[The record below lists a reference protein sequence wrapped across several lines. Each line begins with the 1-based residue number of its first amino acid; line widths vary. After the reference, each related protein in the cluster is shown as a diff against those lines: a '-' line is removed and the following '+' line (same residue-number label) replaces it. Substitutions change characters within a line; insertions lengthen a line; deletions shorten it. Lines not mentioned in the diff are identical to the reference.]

1 MSNHGLRRMF
11 SLLLAVMMVCI
22 LLPAAAFA
30 AEGAEPPPAPTP
42 AEIVAQEYVIGVECK
57 STDRTGNH
65 HPTDDIKMIA
75 DSFTVGKVTAS
86 GDSYI
91 CPITVEA
98 EKYISAFST
107 KKKADHILEPGAESS
122 KTFNLTYI
130 SGGWYPVDGT
140 FAFDVVC
147 APKAPDAPGDGD
159 VRSLLA
165 GAVTVRCSRS
175 HSKFQANLLSGTYTV
190 GGVAGDAESG
200 YTCTVT
206 ITNPDAYVSDYSK
219 TTGETHTRFSVTP
232 EDAAVTLKYVD
243 SKWTLPSGSGVT
255 ITASCSAAPKKP
267 TNAEVEGVVPKRAVK
282 ISCLYSAHGSFDIRS
297 LNEGKYEISDVTQEN
312 GDYYCTIKLDP
323 LSHVSISPIVY
334 HKLDPE
340 NQNPTI
346 RLKYD
351 TATEAWTVMT
361 RTPVNITVICDYTVT
376 YTDGVG
382 GTAFAD
388 QVYSGLK
395 SEVATPEF
403 NGTPTRQGYIFDGW
417 SPTVNSVVLWRDTY
431 TAKWK
436 LDSPAAPSEDDI
448 NTLLNGKVRIE
459 CTGVHTGKSKGLMP
473 GTYATGSVVHDDD
486 SGFTCTV
493 TITNPDAYVSD
504 YSNATGET
512 HTLSSVT
519 PQDAAITLKYVDGK
533 WTLPGD
539 GITITTSCSAFPEA
553 PTKQEVEKLFS
564 YCRIKLKCSSHGMGA
579 YGCQLDEGDYRIG
592 SVTKEG
598 SDYYCTLELDLPS
611 YVAGSTGKFIGSS
624 APHRLAPENQKN
636 TFKLKYAKD
645 LYGKWSIDGDYEIDV
660 TVSCAYTVTYTD
672 GVDGE
677 EIFPDETADV
687 IYGKA
692 TPAFTGGAPKRKGYV
707 FAGWN
712 PAVAPTVTGDVTYTA
727 RWEADVNGNGIADKD
742 EETYTVTYTDGVGGK
757 AFDDQTYGRLLSGT
771 ATPEFNGTPK
781 RAGYTFGGW
790 SPKVSKT
797 VTGNVTYTATWKSTG
812 KDKVPKTGDGG
823 LALILGGMLLFSLS
837 GMAVCVLDCRKKQG
851 R

>member
-1 MSNHGLRRMF
+1 M
-11 SLLLAVMMVCI
+11 
-22 LLPAAAFA
+22 
-30 AEGAEPPPAPTP
+30 
-42 AEIVAQEYVIGVECK
+42 
-57 STDRTGNH
+57 
-65 HPTDDIKMIA
+65 
-75 DSFTVGKVTAS
+75 
-86 GDSYI
+86 
-91 CPITVEA
+91 
-98 EKYISAFST
+98 
-107 KKKADHILEPGAESS
+107 
-122 KTFNLTYI
+122 
-130 SGGWYPVDGT
+130 
-140 FAFDVVC
+140 
-147 APKAPDAPGDGD
+147 
-159 VRSLLA
+159 
-165 GAVTVRCSRS
+165 TVRCSRS
-175 HSKFQANLLSGTYTV
+175 HDTIQAGLLSDTYTV

-219 TTGETHTRFSVTP
+219 TTGETHTCRSVTP
-232 EDAAVTLKYVD
+232 EDAAVTLKYVGG
-243 SKWTLPSGSGVT
+243 KWTLPGGSGVT

-267 TNAEVEGVVPKRAVK
+267 TNAEAEGLIRKNAIKV
-282 ISCLYSAHGSFDIRS
+282 SCLHSAHQAYATAD
-297 LNEGKYEISDVTQEN
+297 LEEGKYDVLDVTQEN

-323 LSHVSISPIVY
+323 LSYASNSPIDPY

-346 RLKYD
+346 RLRYD
-351 TATEAWTVMT
+351 TSKEKWIVNTSL
-361 RTPVNITVICDYTVT
+361 PVDITTICDYTVT

-388 QVYSGLK
+388 QVYSSLK
-395 SEVATPEF
+395 HKDPTPGFKGE
-403 NGTPTRQGYIFDGW
+403 PTRKDYLFDGW
-417 SPTVNSVVLWRDTY
+417 SPAVDKLVVWSDTY

-436 LDSPAAPSEDDI
+436 LNTPAPPSEDDI
-448 NTLLNGKVRIE
+448 NTLLNDKVRIE
-459 CTGVHTGKSKGLMP
+459 CTGIHTAKKKSLIP
-473 GTYATGSVVHDDD
+473 GTYTTGSVVHDDD

-519 PQDAAITLKYVDGK
+519 PQDAAVTLKYVDDK

-539 GITITTSCSAFPEA
+539 GITITTSCSAFPKA
-553 PTKQEVEKLFS
+553 PTTKEVEDMFAFHI
-564 YCRIKLKCSSHGMGA
+564 RINLKCSTLKA
-579 YGCQLDEGDYRIG
+579 FYACYLNEGKYRVG

-598 SDYYCTLELDLPS
+598 SDFYCTLEFDFPS
-611 YVAGSTGKFIGSS
+611 YVAANSSTFLCSS
-624 APHRLAPENQKN
+624 GPHRLVPENQNN
-636 TFKLKYAKD
+636 TIKLKYAKD
-645 LYGKWSIDGDYEIDV
+645 LYSKWLIDGDEEIDV
-660 TVSCAYTVTYTD
+660 TVTCACSVTYTD

-677 EIFPDETADV
+677 EIFPDETAEV

-692 TPAFTGGAPKRKGYV
+692 TPSFTGGTPKRTGYV
-707 FAGWN
+707 FSGWN

-727 RWEADVNGNGIADKD
+727 LWEADVNGNGIADKD
-742 EETYTVTYTDGVGGK
+742 EETYTVTYTDGAKGK

-837 GMAVCVLDCRKKQG
+837 GMAVCALDRRKKQG